1 MRKGEKS
8 ERAFETLSRHEV
20 PREFQEEHV
29 VMGFRPVNRPLT
41 YYLCTLFTMHNEV
54 VNVWTHLIPFGLML
68 RLFITILREDSEA
81 AKYQENLESPET
93 ESNDPTT
100 PALKD
105 NRRSFYLFMCTAL
118 GYLLVSAAAH
128 LMHSASKT
136 LHYLAFYCDFATIAF
151 YSFLSAVAFY
161 IYSSTDEFHFGY
173 QYLFIPVAFILA
185 LSVSYACC
193 YAKFKFTR
201 PYPPEKKLYICGTVG
216 SLYLWNI
223 YPIVNRMINDDIQG
237 NTYHYIHICTFLA
250 AVFFYSS
257 GWPQKSYP
265 GFCDH
270 FFHGHQI
277 FHVLIAITTY
287 YQVLSL
293 RYDMSNYFLKSSENS
308 KLKYGNV
315 RHDCWSEI
323 SPFFALH
330 VIFTFLVIMHF
341 YKRIQLVLSH
351 RKVQ

>member
-1 MRKGEKS
+1 MKLATSAHFK
-8 ERAFETLSRHEV
+8 
-20 PREFQEEHV
+20 
-29 VMGFRPVNRPLT
+29 
-41 YYLCTLFTMHNEV
+41 
-54 VNVWTHLIPFGLML
+54 
-68 RLFITILREDSEA
+68 
-81 AKYQENLESPET
+81 
-93 ESNDPTT
+93 
-100 PALKD
+100 LK
-105 NRRSFYLFMCTAL
+105 
-118 GYLLVSAAAH
+118 YLL
-128 LMHSASKT
+128 
-136 LHYLAFYCDFATIAF
+136 
-151 YSFLSAVAFY
+151 
-161 IYSSTDEFHFGY
+161 
-173 QYLFIPVAFILA
+173 
-185 LSVSYACC
+185 ACC

-293 RYDMSNYFLKSSENS
+293 RYDMNNYFLKSSENPNRLHCS
-308 KLKYGNV
+308 VCAIKLKTNN
-315 RHDCWSEI
+315 
-323 SPFFALH
+323 
-330 VIFTFLVIMHF
+330 
-341 YKRIQLVLSH
+341 
-351 RKVQ
+351 